1 MSKEMATVD
10 EFVFSLETGFNDVNA
25 YKLNF
30 KKEATFALQLLKA
43 NDYLR
48 KTAGDNPESLKNT
61 ITNIAAIGISLN
73 PATKEAYLVPRK
85 SQVCLDISAI
95 GLLKLATDSGS
106 IKWAVAELV
115 REKDS
120 FEYRGVDLSPIH
132 SMNPFSERGA
142 IVGVYVIARTSDG
155 DSLVTVMS
163 IKECHDIRDRSEAW
177 KAYTSKKV
185 QTCPWSTDEG
195 EMMKKTIIKRASK
208 TWPKSERL
216 DSAVSVLNAHE
227 GIDFG
232 KEKSPFMDQIISIE
246 APDAKTF
253 ANIRALLKAKK
264 KSEEGLL
271 SYLATQSGVE
281 KIESIEDLN
290 AAQIEYAYR
299 ILGGAK

>member
-1 MSKEMATVD
+1 MSTQLTPMESAVMD
-10 EFVFSLETGFNDVNA
+10 FESSFESVNA

-43 NDYLR
+43 NDFLR
-48 KTAGDNPESLKNT
+48 RTASENPDSLKNA
-61 ITNIAAIGISLN
+61 ITNLSAIGISLN

-106 IKWAVAELV
+106 IKWAVAEIV
-115 REKDS
+115 REKDT
-120 FEYRGVDLSPIH
+120 FEYRGIDLSPIH
-132 SMNPFSERGA
+132 SMNPFSDRGP
-142 IVGVYVIARTSDG
+142 IIGVYVIARTSDG

-163 IKECHDIRDRSEAW
+163 SKECHDIRDRSEAW
-177 KAYTSKKV
+177 KAFISKKV
-185 QTCPWSTDEG
+185 QSCPWSTDEG

-216 DSAVSVLNAHE
+216 DTAVSVLNDHE
-227 GIDFG
+227 GIEFSN
-232 KEKSPFMDQIISIE
+232 KVPFMDQAINSE
-246 APDAKTF
+246 APDSKTF
-253 ANIRALLKAKK
+253 ANIRALLKSKK
-264 KSEEGLL
+264 KTEEGLL

-281 KIESIEDLN
+281 KIESLEELN
-290 AAQIEYAYR
+290 SAQVEYAYR